1 MAEMGLHMNL
11 SFRILSGA
19 LLTILLAGC
28 AQQKPVTKDKASLI
42 RSGDA
47 TLANGDAL
55 AATQLYEEALQQS
68 PRDAG
73 LQTKV
78 GDAKVASGRA
88 AAALTN
94 YRQALEANPND
105 PRALMGAGRA
115 YLVVSDADSAID
127 VFQRAVLNEPT
138 PKNYAAL
145 GTAYDLKGSH
155 KEAQAAYRQGLRL
168 APQDLNV
175 RNNIGLSLAMAGDT
189 DAGIN
194 VLQSVVAEPNAT
206 AAHRS
211 NLALVY
217 GLAGK
222 ETAARRLL
230 EKDLKTADV
239 SRNLEVY
246 RKMRG
251 LNPKSLR
258 EAVLTD
264 APARLNR

>member
-1 MAEMGLHMNL
+1 MNSL
-11 SFRILSGA
+11 LRTISGT
-19 LLTILLAGC
+19 LLAVILAGC
-28 AQQKPVTKDKASLI
+28 ATQKPAAPDKATLI
-42 RSGDA
+42 RNGDA
-47 TLANGDAL
+47 TLASGDSA
-55 AATQLYEEALQQS
+55 AATQLYEEALKQS
-68 PRDAG
+68 PRDAE
-73 LQTKV
+73 LQSKV
-78 GDAKVASGRA
+78 GDAKVASGQA

-94 YRQALEANPND
+94 YRQALDANPSNQ
-105 PRALMGAGRA
+105 RALIGAGKA
-115 YLVVSDADSAID
+115 YLVVKDADSAID

-138 PKNYAAL
+138 PKNYASL
-145 GTAYDLKGSH
+145 GAAYDLKGNH

-168 APQDLNV
+168 APQDLNL
-175 RNNIGLSLAMAGDT
+175 RNNIGLSLAVAGDT
-189 DAGIN
+189 DAAIN

-222 ETAARRLL
+222 ENAARRLL
-230 EKDLKTADV
+230 EKDLRTADV